1 MEGFAD
7 NGLAYHDVLPPGPHR
22 AAPSSDGGGSALAP
36 QPSAAP
42 PSAQTGAA
50 HVTSN
55 GARPLTGLGLGQGES
70 HAEAEDAGRT
80 PRGDGASRAAVASI
94 AHYDSS
100 TARASSMDRSA
111 ASSSTSNSNSTST
124 DGDGGSSS
132 VASAHLPPS
141 SDHHSGVPM
150 AQERVRSRLVASTS
164 SSSMLLHHN
173 GDMEVD
179 DDASSS
185 APPTPLLAG
194 QTETASGDATG
205 DDAVVSSS
213 GTATPVLNPT
223 RELEEQEIALFG
235 AASVEDSL
243 PPPPR
248 EIAGKGKVGGWG
260 SNGASAG
267 LALGDGIIKPGS
279 KRAQKSIK
287 ISAGS
292 ATSVK
297 GPKILA
303 RRAAVSA
310 HKAFSGEEAQLPNND
325 YCDACLGKGHFLCC
339 DGGCLR
345 SFHFTCLDP
354 PLDVDQVPDEAWYCK
369 ACRAA
374 KRRCGPSRATHTK
387 ESRDGDVWKE
397 SSTRF
402 FRELIHKIDCENPKV
417 FSLGPDIKSLY
428 KNIATG
434 AVGEYIDTTEHR
446 PPSKIT
452 GRAVGQEERDGYKL
466 RDKTGKT
473 LICYHCNETASIAKQ
488 RRIISCDFCDQH
500 WHLDCLDPPLVG
512 MPPPTRKWMCPAHT
526 QHVLPKKRIPR
537 STTTIPVQP
546 RDSTNNGD
554 ILVIPKR
561 EPRLLDD
568 DRYEEITVNRVRYQV
583 PEETII
589 LDFWGK
595 AGALQAS
602 LKASLALKA
611 LDKSSAELAT
621 NRQSSPDMDVSSDES
636 EDDALD
642 RRHPS
647 HGPRSSSG
655 LSALDGLALLAEI
668 RFADLQASKEED
680 VTMGEGVQNWVGST
694 KEKIN
699 GSGGDITHT
708 IAVSETN

>member
-1 MEGFAD
+1 MDGFAD
-7 NGLAYHDVLPPGPHR
+7 NVLAYHDVLPPGPHR
-22 AAPSSDGGGSALAP
+22 AAPSSGGGGSALAP

-50 HVTSN
+50 HVTAN

-70 HAEAEDAGRT
+70 HAEAEDTGRT
-80 PRGDGASRAAVASI
+80 PRGDGALRAAVASI
-94 AHYDSS
+94 ANYDSS

-132 VASAHLPPS
+132 VASGHLPPS
-141 SDHHSGVPM
+141 SDHHSGVPV

-185 APPTPLLAG
+185 APPTPFLAG

-205 DDAVVSSS
+205 DDAVVSYS

-248 EIAGKGKVGGWG
+248 ELAGKGKVGGWG
-260 SNGASAG
+260 STGASAG
-267 LALGDGIIKPGS
+267 LGLGDGIIKPGS

-310 HKAFSGEEAQLPNND
+310 HKAFSGEEAQL
-325 YCDACLGKGHFLCC
+325 GHFLCC

-374 KRRCGPSRATHTK
+374 KRPPPQPPRG
-387 ESRDGDVWKE
+387 
-397 SSTRF
+397 F

-473 LICYHCNETASIAKQ
+473 LICYHCNETSSIAKQ

-537 STTTIPVQP
+537 STTTIPVQS

-611 LDKSSAELAT
+611 LDKSPAEHGLLAT
-621 NRQSSPDMDVSSDES
+621 NRHSSPDMDVLSNESD
-636 EDDALD
+636 DDALD
-642 RRHPS
+642 RRHTS
-647 HGPRSSSG
+647 HGPRSSSS
-655 LSALDGLALLAEI
+655 LSALDGLALLAEV

-680 VTMGEGVQNWVGST
+680 AAMGDGVQNWVGST

-708 IAVSETN
+708 IAGSETK